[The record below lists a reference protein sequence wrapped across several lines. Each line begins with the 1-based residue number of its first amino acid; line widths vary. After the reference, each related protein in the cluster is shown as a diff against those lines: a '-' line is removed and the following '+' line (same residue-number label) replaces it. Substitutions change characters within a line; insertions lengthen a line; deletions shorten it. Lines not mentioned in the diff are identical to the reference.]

1 MIRQGPTIGCLGVQ
15 RDQCRLLAD
24 VAVDA
29 LPGHPPVTYTEVGP
43 PSCAAAPCPD
53 SLLPGDR
60 LDVTVQFAGEAPQ
73 VVTVDAT
80 GDGFK
85 ATDAG
90 EAGLSELAPSSAH
103 ATGQGPGRFV
113 LGHCGIGSP
122 IDFDGSFWDPSGW
135 IDLDAAASNAS
146 AGTLVLTSRDTAHF
160 STGTG
165 FELDLVRH
173 PGSKYFPG
181 CM

>member
-1 MIRQGPTIGCLGVQ
+1 M
-15 RDQCRLLAD
+15 
-24 VAVDA
+24 
-29 LPGHPPVTYTEVGP
+29 
-43 PSCAAAPCPD
+43 
-53 SLLPGDR
+53 
-60 LDVTVQFAGEAPQ
+60 TVQFVGEAPQ

-80 GDGFK
+80 ADGFK

-90 EAGLSELAPSSAH
+90 EAGLMELDPSSAP
-103 ATGQGPGRFV
+103 ASGSGPVPFA
-113 LGHCGIGSP
+113 LDHCGIGSP
-122 IDFDGSFWDPSGW
+122 IDFDGSFWDPAGW
-135 IDLDAAASNAS
+135 IDLDAVAAGNAS
-146 AGTLVLTSRDTAHF
+146 DGALVLTSRDTAHF

>member
-1 MIRQGPTIGCLGVQ
+1 VRL
-15 RDQCRLLAD
+15 DQCRLLAD
-24 VAVDA
+24 VAIDA
-29 LPGHPPVTYTEVGP
+29 LPGHPPVTYTVVGP
-43 PSCAAAPCPD
+43 PPCAAAPCPD

-73 VVTVDAT
+73 VVTVDAAA
-80 GDGFK
+80 DGFK

-90 EAGLSELAPSSAH
+90 EAGLIELTPSSAH
-103 ATGQGPGRFV
+103 GSGPGPHRFA

-135 IDLDAAASNAS
+135 IDIDGEAASDGAE
-146 AGTLVLTSRDTAHF
+146 GRLVLTSPDSANF
-160 STGTG
+160 STDSGS
-165 FELDLVRH
+165 ELDLVRH